1 MQVEHGDA
9 QADRRVLDGE
19 KRFFLLG
26 HAEAE
31 ARVLRE
37 AVAFAGDAEEIL
49 IELFVPVLV
58 VIECDLIAAGGR
70 GLQAQRRLA
79 FTGIHA
85 DAVEAGAFLQE
96 SLGVV
101 GIEDRGYQ
109 ALGAAHLLD
118 RDLDIGWRAGIA
130 TVFRG
135 LGLADAEGAVEDEEN
150 GEGGRR
156 RDEAGDKTSR
166 VVPGEKVE
174 HRVSLSARSEEHT
187 SELQS
192 LMRISYAVFC
202 L

>member
-58 VIECDLIAAGGR
+58 VIECDRIAAGGR
-70 GLQAQRRLA
+70 GLQAQRRS
-79 FTGIHA
+79 
-85 DAVEAGAFLQE
+85 D
-96 SLGVV
+96 
-101 GIEDRGYQ
+101 
-109 ALGAAHLLD
+109 
-118 RDLDIGWRAGIA
+118 
-130 TVFRG
+130 
-135 LGLADAEGAVEDEEN
+135 
-150 GEGGRR
+150 
-156 RDEAGDKTSR
+156 
-166 VVPGEKVE
+166 
-174 HRVSLSARSEEHT
+174 EHT

-202 L
+202 LKKKN

>member
-58 VIECDLIAAGGR
+58 VIECDRIAAGGR

-118 RDLDIGWRAGIA
+118 R
-130 TVFRG
+130 
-135 LGLADAEGAVEDEEN
+135 
-150 GEGGRR
+150 
-156 RDEAGDKTSR
+156 
-166 VVPGEKVE
+166 
-174 HRVSLSARSEEHT
+174 RSEEHT

-192 LMRISYAVFC
+192 LMRNSYAVFC
-202 L
+202 LKKKNKISNYYQDHI

>member
-9 QADRRVLDGE
+9 HADRRVLDGE
-19 KRFFLLG
+19 NSFYLLG
-26 HAEAE
+26 NDEAE
-31 ARVLRE
+31 ARVLRK
-37 AVAFAGDAEEIL
+37 AVAFAAEAEEIL
-49 IELFVPVLV
+49 ITLFAPVLV
-58 VIECDLIAAGGR
+58 VIEFHRITAACR
-70 GLQAQRRLA
+70 GLQAQRLLA

-174 HRVSLSARSEEHT
+174 HRVSLSACAAKPALDRKSTRLNSSH
-187 SELQS
+187 
-192 LMRISYAVFC
+192 
-202 L
+202 